1 MAVRPSLMNM
11 PSLINERVGHYVK
24 LVRADKPIGALL
36 LLWPML
42 WALWFVSSGNPDGA
56 VLLVFLSGTFLM
68 RSAGCAIND
77 YADRNIDGAVART
90 RSRPIVTGA
99 VSPRE
104 ALLVAAFLALVSFLL
119 VLTMNRLTI
128 LLSFVG
134 VVLAAAYP
142 FSKRVTYW
150 PQLVLGLAFGW
161 AVPMVCAAQTGHIG
175 ATGWLIYL
183 AAIIWAFAY
192 DTIYAMVDRDD
203 DLLLG
208 VKSTAIRLGQ
218 YDVAAVAI
226 AQALV
231 LLIVLLVGL
240 SQSPGWFFLTGMLI
254 AAAVALWQLYLIRH
268 RDPKTC
274 FRAFLANN
282 YLGAAIF
289 SGIAC
294 QYLAD

>member
-1 MAVRPSLMNM
+1 MMSSLTIR
-11 PSLINERVGHYVK
+11 LGHYVK

-42 WALWFVSSGNPDGA
+42 WALWFVSAGKPSAA
-56 VLLVFLSGTFLM
+56 VVVVFLLGTFLM

-77 YADRNIDGAVART
+77 YADRHIDGAVKRT
-90 RSRPIVTGA
+90 RLRPLVTGA

-104 ALLVAAFLALVSFLL
+104 ALLVSAFLALVSFAL
-119 VLTMNRLTI
+119 VLTMNQLTV

-134 VVLAAAYP
+134 VGLAAAYP
-142 FSKRVTYW
+142 FTKRITYW

-161 AVPMVCAAQTGHIG
+161 AVPMVCAAQTGRIG
-175 ATGWLIYL
+175 LTGWLIYL

-208 VKSTAIRLGQ
+208 VKSTAIRLGR

-226 AQALV
+226 AQTLV
-231 LLIVLLVGL
+231 LSIVLVVGYTL
-240 SQSPGWFFLTGMLI
+240 TPGWIFSAGMLV
-254 AAAVALWQLYLIRH
+254 AAMVAMWQLNLIRH
-268 RDPKTC
+268 RKREPC
-274 FRAFLANN
+274 FKAFLANN
-282 YLGAAIF
+282 YMGAAIF
-289 SGIAC
+289 AGIAG
-294 QYLAD
+294 QYMIAARG

>member
-1 MAVRPSLMNM
+1 MTTLTT
-11 PSLINERVGHYVK
+11 RVNDRLGHYIR

-42 WALWFVSSGNPDGA
+42 WALWFVSAGKPDGA
-56 VLLVFLSGTFLM
+56 VLIVFLVGTFLM

-77 YADRNIDGAVART
+77 FADREIDGAVKRT
-90 RSRPIVTGA
+90 RTRPIVTGD

-104 ALLVAAFLALVSFLL
+104 ALLVAAFLALLSFLL
-119 VLTMNRLTI
+119 VLTMNQFTI

-134 VVLAAAYP
+134 AALAAAYP
-142 FSKRVTYW
+142 FTKRITYW

-203 DLLLG
+203 DLRLG
-208 VKSTAIRLGQ
+208 VKSAAIRLGS
-218 YDVAAVAI
+218 YDVAAVAT

-231 LLIVLLVGL
+231 LLIVTVVGM
-240 SQSPGWFFLTGMLI
+240 SRIPGAYFILGMV
-254 AAAVALWQLYLIRH
+254 AGAMVALWQMYLIRN
-268 RDPKTC
+268 RQREQC
-274 FRAFLANN
+274 FKAFLANN
-282 YLGAAIF
+282 YMGAAIF
-289 SGIAC
+289 AGIVC
-294 QYLAD
+294 QYLLNPS